1 MKLFS
6 FGKVILLSAFLFQA
20 RDGFSENQNE
30 TGFVPIFDGQSLNG
44 WKLMDRN
51 GLGYAVTNGIIFCA
65 RGGGGNLFTEKE
77 YEDFI
82 LRFEFRLEAGSNN
95 GIGIRAPYEGDAAYL
110 GMEIQVLDDTTKKYG
125 TLRPEQHHGSIYDV
139 VAAKVGFQK
148 PVGEWNVEEIT
159 AQGRHIKVVLNGTTI
174 TDANLNDVADSEILQ
189 RHPGLFRERG
199 HIGFLGHN
207 DYVEYR
213 NLRVKELPVSH
224 RDNIPPSGFVA
235 LFNGKDLTGWK
246 GLGATP
252 PKRAKMSAAELAA
265 AQKKEDENMRSHWKV
280 EDGVLVFDGQGKN
293 LCSEKDFSD
302 FELMADWKIE
312 PKGDS
317 GIYLRGCPQV
327 QIWDYTDTGG
337 KKDHS
342 VGSGGLHNNLKNPST
357 PLQRADHAIGQ
368 WNHFRI
374 LMTGEKVHVFLNNEL
389 VVTNTT
395 LENSWERDK
404 PVYPT
409 GPIELQNHH
418 DPLYFKNIYV
428 RELLPK
434 TN

>member
-1 MKLFS
+1 
-6 FGKVILLSAFLFQA
+6 Q
-20 RDGFSENQNE
+20 
-30 TGFVPIFDGQSLNG
+30 P
-44 WKLMDRN
+44 
-51 GLGYAVTNGIIFCA
+51 
-65 RGGGGNLFTEKE
+65 
-77 YEDFI
+77 
-82 LRFEFRLEAGSNN
+82 
-95 GIGIRAPYEGDAAYL
+95 
-110 GMEIQVLDDTTKKYG
+110 
-125 TLRPEQHHGSIYDV
+125 HGSIYDV

-148 PVGEWNVEEIT
+148 PIGEWNVEEIT
-159 AQGRHIKVVLNGTTI
+159 AQGRHIKVVLNGTAI
-174 TDANLNDVADSEILQ
+174 TDANLNEVSNPEILQ

-224 RDNIPPSGFVA
+224 SDNSPPAGFVA

-246 GLGATP
+246 GLVATP

-280 EDGVLVFDGQGKN
+280 TDGVLVFDGQGRN
-293 LCSEKDFSD
+293 LCSAKDFAD
-302 FELMADWKIE
+302 FELTAEWKIE

-327 QIWDYTDTGG
+327 QIWDYTDTRG

-342 VGSGGLHNNLKNPST
+342 VGSGGLHNNLKNPSA
-357 PLQRADHAIGQ
+357 PFQRADHSIGQ

-374 LMTGEKVHVFLNNEL
+374 LMMDDKVHVFLNDQL

-404 PVYPT
+404 PVYPA
-409 GPIELQNHH
+409 GPIELQNHQN
-418 DPLYFKNIYV
+418 PLYFKNIYV
-428 RELLPK
+428 RELHPK